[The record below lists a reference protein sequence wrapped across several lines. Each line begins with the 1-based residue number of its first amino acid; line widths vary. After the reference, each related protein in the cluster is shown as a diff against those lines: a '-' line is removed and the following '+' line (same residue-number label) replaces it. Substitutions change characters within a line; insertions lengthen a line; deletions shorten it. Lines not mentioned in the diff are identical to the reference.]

1 MTEQSG
7 KTALPPGKARI
18 RRERTREM
26 CDVGGAGRKDGRM
39 KVLIL
44 AGGYGTR
51 ISEESQYKPKPMIE
65 IGGKPIL
72 WHIMKYYSSFGYR
85 DFIILG
91 GYKQYVIKEFFADY
105 FLHNS
110 DVSFNLET
118 NEMKVLDGH
127 SENWTVTIVDTGLDT
142 MTGGRVKRVKKYV
155 GDETFMLTYGDG
167 VSNVD
172 LDALLA
178 FHRSHGRIATDTMIR
193 FAQQKGVIDCAPDGR
208 VRQFR
213 EKNRRDGDLI
223 NGGFMVFEP
232 AIFDYLDGDSCV
244 LEQEPMQRLADE
256 GQLMGYLH
264 EGFWQCMDTQR
275 EKKKLEA
282 LWASGNAPWKRW

>member
-1 MTEQSG
+1 
-7 KTALPPGKARI
+7 
-18 RRERTREM
+18 
-26 CDVGGAGRKDGRM
+26 M

-142 MTGGRVKRVKKYV
+142 MTGGRVKRVKKYA